1 MKKELTW
8 IDLGLIS
15 YEEAFIVQEQL
26 HERCVDGSWPDTL
39 LFQENHPIITLG
51 RGTHEKNLLLT
62 PVELLDLGI
71 ALTAVSRGGDI
82 SYHGNGQF
90 IVSPILHFDQYV
102 KGAHQY
108 IRCLEQVVI
117 NLLAHYQ
124 LKGKRI
130 KGRSGVWVTEPG
142 TGEDRKISALGIA
155 VSHGVTLHGMSINVN
170 PNLEHFKAIIPCG
183 IEDKG
188 ITSLAVCGCPSVTLP
203 DLRDQFILAFDEM
216 FGTQTSR
223 RTITELNIDQKHP
236 VVPAHA

>member
-1 MKKELTW
+1 MKKDLIW

-15 YEEAFIVQEQL
+15 YEDAFVIQEQL
-26 HERCVDGSWPDTL
+26 HKKCVTKTCPDTL
-39 LFQENHPIITLG
+39 LFQENYPVITLG
-51 RGTHEKNLLLT
+51 RGTHEQNLLLT
-62 PVELLDLGI
+62 PAELLDQGI

-108 IRCLEQVVI
+108 VRCLEQVVI

-130 KGRSGVWVTEPG
+130 KGRSGVWVVEPE
-142 TGEDRKISALGIA
+142 TGEEKKVSALGIA
-155 VSHGVTLHGMSINVN
+155 VSHGVTLHGISINVN

-183 IEDKG
+183 IADKG
-188 ITSLAVCGCPSVTLP
+188 VTSMEACGCPPISLP

-216 FGTQTSR
+216 FGSNTTK
-223 RTITELNIDQKHP
+223 RTIDEIVSHKR
-236 VVPAHA
+236 

>member
-1 MKKELTW
+1 MKKDLVW

-15 YEEAFIVQEQL
+15 YEDAFVIQEQL
-26 HERCVDGSWPDTL
+26 HEKCVAETWPDTL
-39 LFQENHPIITLG
+39 LFQENYPVITLG
-51 RGTHEKNLLLT
+51 RGTHEQNLLMT
-62 PVELLDLGI
+62 PAELLDQGI

-130 KGRSGVWVTEPG
+130 KGRSGVWVVEPES
-142 TGEDRKISALGIA
+142 GEDKKISALGIA

-183 IEDKG
+183 IADKG
-188 ITSLAVCGCPSVTLP
+188 VTSMESCGCPPISLP
-203 DLRDQFILAFDEM
+203 DLRDQFILAFDDM
-216 FGTQTSR
+216 FGTYTTI
-223 RTITELNIDQKHP
+223 RTFAEIISH
-236 VVPAHA
+236 

>member
-15 YEEAFIVQEQL
+15 YEEAFIVQ
-26 HERCVDGSWPDTL
+26 ERCVDGSWPDTL

>member
-1 MKKELTW
+1 MKKDLTW

-15 YEEAFIVQEQL
+15 YEDAFIIQEQL
-26 HERCVDGSWPDTL
+26 HEKCVAETWPDTL
-39 LFQENHPIITLG
+39 LFQENHPIIALG

-62 PVELLDLGI
+62 AAELLELGI

-108 IRCLEQVVI
+108 VRCLEQVVI

-142 TGEDRKISALGIA
+142 TGEDKKISALGIA
-155 VSHGVTLHGMSINVN
+155 VSHGVTLHGISINVN

-188 ITSLAVCGCPSVTLP
+188 VTSMEVCGCPPVTLS
-203 DLRDQFILAFDEM
+203 DLRDQFIVAFDEM
-216 FGTQTSR
+216 FGTQTTR
-223 RTITELNIDQKHP
+223 RTISEIESR
-236 VVPAHA
+236 

>member
-1 MKKELTW
+1 MKTELTW

-15 YEEAFIVQEQL
+15 YQNAFVIQEQL
-26 HERCVDGSWPDTL
+26 HEKCVAGSWPDTL

-62 PVELLDLGI
+62 ATELLDLGI

-82 SYHGNGQF
+82 SYHGNGQL

-108 IRCLEQVVI
+108 VRCLEQVVI

-124 LKGKRI
+124 LQSKRI

-142 TGEDRKISALGIA
+142 SGEDKKISALGIA

-170 PNLEHFKAIIPCG
+170 PNLEHFKVIIPCG

-188 ITSLAVCGCPSVTLP
+188 VTSMAVCGCPPVTLS
-203 DLRDQFILAFDEM
+203 DLRDQFIVAFDEM
-216 FGTQTSR
+216 FGTQTAR
-223 RTITELNIDQKHP
+223 RTIDEIE
-236 VVPAHA
+236 

>member
-1 MKKELTW
+1 MKKDLIW

-15 YEEAFIVQEQL
+15 YEDAFVIQEQL
-26 HERCVDGSWPDTL
+26 HKKCVTKTCPDTL
-39 LFQENHPIITLG
+39 LFQENYPVITLG
-51 RGTHEKNLLLT
+51 RGTHEQNLLLT
-62 PVELLDLGI
+62 PAELLDQGI
-71 ALTAVSRGGDI
+71 TLTAVSRGGDI

-108 IRCLEQVVI
+108 VRCLEQVVI

-130 KGRSGVWVTEPG
+130 KGRSGVWVVEPE
-142 TGEDRKISALGIA
+142 TGEEKKVSALGIA
-155 VSHGVTLHGMSINVN
+155 VSHGVTLHGISINVN

-183 IEDKG
+183 IADKG
-188 ITSLAVCGCPSVTLP
+188 VTSMEACGCPPISLP

-216 FGTQTSR
+216 FGSNTTK
-223 RTITELNIDQKHP
+223 RTIDEIVSHKR
-236 VVPAHA
+236 

>member
-1 MKKELTW
+1 MKKDLTW
-8 IDLGLIS
+8 LDLGLIS
-15 YEEAFIVQEQL
+15 YQDAFIIQEQL
-26 HERCVDGSWPDTL
+26 HEKCVDGSWPDTL

-62 PVELLDLGI
+62 ATELLDLGI

-82 SYHGNGQF
+82 SYHGNGQL

-108 IRCLEQVVI
+108 VRCLEQVVI

-124 LKGKRI
+124 LQGKRI

-142 TGEDRKISALGIA
+142 SGEDKKISALGIA

-188 ITSLAVCGCPSVTLP
+188 VTSMAVCGCPPVTLS

-216 FGTQTSR
+216 FGTQTAR
-223 RTITELNIDQKHP
+223 RTIDEIE
-236 VVPAHA
+236 